1 MRRSIVDGLCPGG
14 RPSLSC
20 HTLPACTHAHA
31 EPLSTRLFPPQQQP
45 TWPASPSSLL
55 NSLVGGQ
62 ARWPPQ
68 GAQHP
73 QQQPHPFATQQVH
86 SILNTHNGWFA
97 LPSRASITSREG
109 TLLPGPAGSGAPD
122 LSNERQQRGIRCRG
136 TALPWARSIF
146 RLLNRTCA
154 GASISRAV
162 RTSALSA
169 FVAVAA
175 LPLFWLVRNSPYV
188 SAAILQTMLERS
200 ASQCVPSSLDR
211 HFLMPSLASVTRASR
226 WCPLP

>member
-1 MRRSIVDGLCPGG
+1 MPGDLGIALGRRKPADANIADSSKIAVVQSNNAEGWPWRVWRGLQ
-14 RPSLSC
+14 RWC
-20 HTLPACTHAHA
+20 HGARFVQLHADEASMGSQCQTYTAIGAHEACHVQACCLLVTF
-31 EPLSTRLFPPQQQP
+31 ST
-45 TWPASPSSLL
+45 
-55 NSLVGGQ
+55 
-62 ARWPPQ
+62 
-68 GAQHP
+68 
-73 QQQPHPFATQQVH
+73 
-86 SILNTHNGWFA
+86 
-97 LPSRASITSREG
+97 PSRASITSREG